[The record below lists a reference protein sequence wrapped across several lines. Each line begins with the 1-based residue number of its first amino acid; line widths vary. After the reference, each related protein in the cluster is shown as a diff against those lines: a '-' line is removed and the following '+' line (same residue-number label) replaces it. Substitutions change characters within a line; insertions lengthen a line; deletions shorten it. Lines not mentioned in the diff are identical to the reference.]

1 MKKQKAKFFCE
12 NCGAEVPA
20 DARVCKNCG
29 RFFSSVRCPACGATG
44 SASKF
49 AKGCPVC
56 GYAMDSGTFNI
67 AAYSEEEKEEVRRRL
82 STAEQKKNK
91 RRLCCIR
98 EKTRERSRQRASA
111 LGVRRNAR
119 RARRRN
125 RGCRTARTVSVCPTA
140 VS

>member
-1 MKKQKAKFFCE
+1 MKGKQRAKFFCE

-56 GYAMDSGTFNI
+56 GYATDSGTFNI
-67 AAYSEEEKEEVRRRL
+67 SAYSEEEKEEVRRRL
-82 STAEQKKNK
+82 TGAEQKKIK
-91 RRLCCIR
+91 GAFAAY
-98 EKTRERSRQRASA
+98 ERK
-111 LGVRRNAR
+111 
-119 RARRRN
+119 
-125 RGCRTARTVSVCPTA
+125 
-140 VS
+140 

>member
-1 MKKQKAKFFCE
+1 MKGKQRAKFFCE

-56 GYAMDSGTFNI
+56 GYATDSGTFNI
-67 AAYSEEEKEEVRRRL
+67 SAYSEEEKEEVRRRL
-82 STAEQKKNK
+82 TGAEQKKIK
-91 RRLCCIR
+91 GAFAAY
-98 EKTRERSRQRASA
+98 ERKHARGSGSA
-111 LGVRRNAR
+111 LPFWVYAVTLAVFLGVI
-119 RARRRN
+119 
-125 RGCRTARTVSVCPTA
+125 TA
-140 VS
+140 VVKLMR

>member
-82 STAEQKKNK
+82 STAEQKKINGAFAAYERK
-91 RRLCCIR
+91 RARG
-98 EKTRERSRQRASA
+98 AGSA
-111 LGVRRNAR
+111 LPLWVYAVTLAVLAAVIAAVVQIVR
-119 RARRRN
+119 
-125 RGCRTARTVSVCPTA
+125 
-140 VS
+140 

>member
-67 AAYSEEEKEEVRRRL
+67 AAYSEEEKEDVRRRL
-82 STAEQKKNK
+82 ATAEQKKINGAFAAYERK
-91 RRLCCIR
+91 RARG
-98 EKTRERSRQRASA
+98 AGSA
-111 LGVRRNAR
+111 LPLWVYAVTIAVLAVVIAAVVQIVR
-119 RARRRN
+119 
-125 RGCRTARTVSVCPTA
+125 
-140 VS
+140 